1 VGLCELV
8 QHLSA
13 FDYVALGGELDGRVV
28 EYVDHL
34 HEHFVD
40 PCVVEG
46 GRYRAPAAPGYSS
59 EMHPESIERFAF
71 PHGAAWA
78 KTSVAG

>member
-1 VGLCELV
+1 
-8 QHLSA
+8 
-13 FDYVALGGELDGRVV
+13 VV

-46 GRYRAPAAPGYSS
+46 GRYRAPSSPGYSAQMRVDS
-59 EMHPESIERFAF
+59 LARYSR
-71 PHGAAWA
+71 
-78 KTSVAG
+78 